1 MISKNDQRIYVDIR
15 KNAIGQEY
23 DYTTSCLL
31 DYVYFKNYYKMIAI
45 DLSNNKQLIQKLS
58 NKLILLEIYNHF
70 YNILRLIDVLL
81 RFPFIT
87 NETMGDYYL

>member
-31 DYVYFKNYYKMIAI
+31 VYVYFKNYYKMIAI

-70 YNILRLIDVLL
+70 YNILRLVDVLL